1 MRHRRCEGHNA
12 TTSVAHLKLQRA
24 SARAHD
30 STPDHPAS
38 SIAGQGECAASSPK
52 LRRASAEGRG
62 RATVSRGAS
71 ARSGLAEEA
80 DWRRGRDSNPRYGCP
95 YAAFRVRCIRPL
107 CHLSELRRLERRG
120 AVFSGDGGETQ
131 GRARV
136 APYQSSR
143 PSLRS
148 SEYGPP
154 PRSAMAKE
162 IKPHISVYS

>member
-1 MRHRRCEGHNA
+1 MSL
-12 TTSVAHLKLQRA
+12 TISSKLL
-24 SARAHD
+24 
-30 STPDHPAS
+30 
-38 SIAGQGECAASSPK
+38 I
-52 LRRASAEGRG
+52 LL
-62 RATVSRGAS
+62 V
-71 ARSGLAEEA
+71 
-80 DWRRGRDSNPRYGCP
+80 WRRGWDSNPRYGCP

-131 GRARV
+131 GRASP

-143 PSLRS
+143 RGLGP

>member
-1 MRHRRCEGHNA
+1 MWDGI
-12 TTSVAHLKLQRA
+12 
-24 SARAHD
+24 D
-30 STPDHPAS
+30 SKGNNS
-38 SIAGQGECAASSPK
+38 SETIVYK
-52 LRRASAEGRG
+52 D
-62 RATVSRGAS
+62 
-71 ARSGLAEEA
+71 

-107 CHLSELRRLERRG
+107 CHLSGLRRLERRG

-131 GRARV
+131 GRDAAARR
-136 APYQSSR
+136 QSSR

>member
-1 MRHRRCEGHNA
+1 MSLM
-12 TTSVAHLKLQRA
+12 TSSKLL
-24 SARAHD
+24 
-30 STPDHPAS
+30 
-38 SIAGQGECAASSPK
+38 I
-52 LRRASAEGRG
+52 LL
-62 RATVSRGAS
+62 V
-71 ARSGLAEEA
+71 
-80 DWRRGRDSNPRYGCP
+80 WRRGRDSNPRYGCP

-131 GRARV
+131 GRDA
-136 APYQSSR
+136 AACAQSSR

-162 IKPHISVYS
+162 ISPPSGGYSWPRRGQAKPVFQ